1 MAKNSNGKLGAG
13 VIWLVGAGLFIISG
27 MIGQISGDASWA
39 GIGVGV
45 TLIIVALL
53 SAMDKNSK

>member
-1 MAKNSNGKLGAG
+1 MAKSSNGKLGAS

-45 TLIIVALL
+45 TLIVVALL
-53 SAMDKNSK
+53 ITADKSNR